1 MVELTVI
8 VVAAG
13 GVLLAGFALG
23 ARFAELNLRARENRL
38 ARQRRELT
46 EATDLLRLRP
56 VSGGGARHDRT
67 LV

>member
-1 MVELTVI
+1 MMELTILVM
-8 VVAAG
+8 AAG

-23 ARFAELNLRARENRL
+23 ARFAELNLRVRENRL

-46 EATDLLRLRP
+46 EATELLRSRP
-56 VSGGGARHDRT
+56 ISGGGTSRDRT